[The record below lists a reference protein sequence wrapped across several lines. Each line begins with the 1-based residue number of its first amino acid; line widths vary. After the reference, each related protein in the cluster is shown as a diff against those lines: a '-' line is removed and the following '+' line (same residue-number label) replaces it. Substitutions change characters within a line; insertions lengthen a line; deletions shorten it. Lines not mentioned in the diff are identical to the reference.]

1 MNKTTD
7 IFKVGLWEENPVFRQ
22 ILGLCITLAITNRVA
37 NGVTMGVAV
46 FFVLVASSFI
56 VSLLGDA
63 VPRRVRI
70 PVFMLVIA
78 SFVTLVYMFLRA
90 FFMPLSQALGA
101 YVGLIITNCII
112 LGRLESFSSKNSPWD
127 SAVDA
132 AGVATGFTLA
142 LIAMSVIRELLGF
155 GTLFG
160 VTVLGSSWTP
170 WVSMILAPGG
180 FLVLGLLVWIQRAI
194 SPVKEEG

>member
-1 MNKTTD
+1 MNNMKD
-7 IFKVGLWEENPVFRQ
+7 IYMAGLWEDNPVFRQ
-22 ILGLCITLAITNRVA
+22 MLGLCITLAITNKVA

-46 FFVLVASSFI
+46 FFVLTASSFI
-56 VSLLGDA
+56 VSLLGDV

-78 SFVTLVYMFLRA
+78 TFVTLVYMFLKA

-112 LGRLESFSSKNSPWD
+112 LGRLESFSSENSPLD
-127 SAVDA
+127 SVIDA
-132 AGVATGFTLA
+132 AGVASGFALA
-142 LIAMSVIRELLGF
+142 LIGMSVVRELLGF

-160 VTVLGSSWTP
+160 VQVLGSGWTP

-180 FLVLGLLVWIQRAI
+180 FLVLGLLIWIQRAI
-194 SPVKEEG
+194 SPVEEG

>member
-1 MNKTTD
+1 MA
-7 IFKVGLWEENPVFRQ
+7 GLWEDNPVFRQ
-22 ILGLCITLAITNRVA
+22 MLGLCITLAITNKVA

-56 VSLLGDA
+56 VSLIGDV

-78 SFVTLVYMFLRA
+78 TFVTLVYMFLRA
-90 FFMPLSQALGA
+90 YFMPLSEALGA

-112 LGRLESFSSKNSPWD
+112 LGRLESFSSENSPWD
-127 SAVDA
+127 SVVDA
-132 AGVATGFTLA
+132 AGVASGFALA
-142 LIAMSVIRELLGF
+142 LIAMSVVRELLGF
-155 GTLFG
+155 GAIFG
-160 VTVLGSSWTP
+160 VQVLGGGWTP

-180 FLVLGLLVWIQRAI
+180 FLVLGMLIWVQRFI
-194 SPVKEEG
+194 TPVEED

>member
-1 MNKTTD
+1 MNSTTE
-7 IFKVGLWEENPVFRQ
+7 IFIDGLWRDNPVFRQ
-22 ILGLCITLAITNRVA
+22 ILGLCITLAITNRVI

-56 VSLLGDA
+56 VAIIGDY

-70 PVFMLVIA
+70 PVYMLIIA
-78 SFVTLVYMFLRA
+78 TFVTLVYMFLRA
-90 FFMPLSQALGA
+90 YFTGLSQALGA

-112 LGRLESFSSKNSPWD
+112 LGRLESFSSENGPWE
-127 SAVDA
+127 SVVDA
-132 AGVATGFTLA
+132 AGISAGFAVA
-142 LIAMSVIRELLGF
+142 LIAMSVVRELLGF

-160 VTVLGSSWTP
+160 INVLGSGWTP

-180 FLVLGLLVWIQRAI
+180 FLVLGVLVWIERSI
-194 SPVKEEG
+194 SPVEEG

>member
-78 SFVTLVYMFLRA
+78 TFVTLVYMFLRA

-101 YVGLIITNCII
+101 YVGLIITNCLI

-127 SAVDA
+127 SVVDA

-160 VTVLGSSWTP
+160 VPVLGASWTP

-194 SPVKEEG
+194 SPVKEG

>member
-1 MNKTTD
+1 MNNTTE
-7 IFKVGLWEENPVFRQ
+7 IFVNGLWRDNPVFRQ
-22 ILGLCITLAITNRVA
+22 ILGLCITLAITNRVV

-56 VSLLGDA
+56 VSVIGEY

-70 PVFMLVIA
+70 PVYMLIIA
-78 SFVTLVYMFLRA
+78 TFVTLVYMFLRA
-90 FFMPLSQALGA
+90 YFTGLSQALGA

-112 LGRLESFSSKNSPWD
+112 LGRLESFSSENGPWE
-127 SAVDA
+127 SVVDA
-132 AGVATGFTLA
+132 AGISAGFAAA
-142 LIAMSVIRELLGF
+142 LIAMSVVRELLGF

-160 VTVLGSSWTP
+160 INVLGSGWTP

-180 FLVLGLLVWIQRAI
+180 FLVLGLLVWIERSI
-194 SPVKEEG
+194 SPVEEG

>member
-1 MNKTTD
+1 K
-7 IFKVGLWEENPVFRQ
+7 
-22 ILGLCITLAITNRVA
+22 VA
-37 NGVTMGVAV
+37 NGLTMGVAV
-46 FFVLVASSFI
+46 FFVLTASSFI

-78 SFVTLVYMFLRA
+78 TFVTLVYMFLRA

-101 YVGLIITNCII
+101 YVGLIITNCVI
-112 LGRLESFSSKNSPWD
+112 LGRLESFSSENTPWD
-127 SAVDA
+127 SVVDA
-132 AGVATGFTLA
+132 AGVATGFGLA
-142 LIAMSVIRELLGF
+142 LIAMSVVRELLGF

-160 VTVLGSSWTP
+160 VQVLGAGWTQ

-180 FLVLGLLVWIQRAI
+180 FLVLGLLIWIQRAI
-194 SPVKEEG
+194 SPVEEG

>member
-1 MNKTTD
+1 MNNMKD
-7 IFKVGLWEENPVFRQ
+7 IYMAGLWEDNPVFRQ
-22 ILGLCITLAITNRVA
+22 MLGLCITLAITNKVA

-46 FFVLVASSFI
+46 FFVLTASSFI

-78 SFVTLVYMFLRA
+78 TFVTLVYMFLRA
-90 FFMPLSQALGA
+90 YFMPLSQALGA

-112 LGRLESFSSKNSPWD
+112 LGRLESFSSENSSWD
-127 SAVDA
+127 SVIDA
-132 AGVATGFTLA
+132 AGVASGFALA
-142 LIAMSVIRELLGF
+142 LIAMSVVRELLGF

-160 VTVLGSSWTP
+160 VQVLGSGWTL

-180 FLVLGLLVWIQRAI
+180 FLVLGLLIWVQRAI
-194 SPVKEEG
+194 SPVEEG

>member
-78 SFVTLVYMFLRA
+78 TFVTLVYMFLRA

-101 YVGLIITNCII
+101 YVGLIITNCLI

-127 SAVDA
+127 SVVDA

-142 LIAMSVIRELLGF
+142 LVAMSVVRELLGF

-160 VTVLGSSWTP
+160 IPVLGASWTP

-194 SPVKEEG
+194 SPVKEG

>member
-1 MNKTTD
+1 MNSTTE
-7 IFKVGLWEENPVFRQ
+7 IFIDGLWRDNPVFRQ
-22 ILGLCITLAITNRVA
+22 ILGLCITLAITNRVI

-56 VSLLGDA
+56 VATIGDY

-70 PVFMLVIA
+70 PVYMLIIA
-78 SFVTLVYMFLRA
+78 TFVTLVYMFLRA
-90 FFMPLSQALGA
+90 YFTGLSQALGA

-112 LGRLESFSSKNSPWD
+112 LGRLESFSSENGPWE
-127 SAVDA
+127 SVVDA
-132 AGVATGFTLA
+132 AGISAGFAVA
-142 LIAMSVIRELLGF
+142 LIAMSVVRELLGF

-160 VTVLGSSWTP
+160 INVLGSGWTP

-180 FLVLGLLVWIQRAI
+180 FLVLGVLVWIERSI
-194 SPVKEEG
+194 SPVEEG

>member
-1 MNKTTD
+1 MNSTTE
-7 IFKVGLWEENPVFRQ
+7 IFIDGLWRDNPVFRQ
-22 ILGLCITLAITNRVA
+22 ILGLCITLAITNRVV

-56 VSLLGDA
+56 VAIIGDY

-70 PVFMLVIA
+70 PVYMLIIA
-78 SFVTLVYMFLRA
+78 TFVTLVYMFLRA
-90 FFMPLSQALGA
+90 YFTGLSQALGA

-112 LGRLESFSSKNSPWD
+112 LGRLESFSSENGPWE
-127 SAVDA
+127 SVVDA
-132 AGVATGFTLA
+132 AGISAGFAVA
-142 LIAMSVIRELLGF
+142 LIAMSVVRELLGF

-160 VTVLGSSWTP
+160 INVLGSGWTP

-180 FLVLGLLVWIQRAI
+180 FLVLGVLVWIERSI
-194 SPVKEEG
+194 SPVEEG